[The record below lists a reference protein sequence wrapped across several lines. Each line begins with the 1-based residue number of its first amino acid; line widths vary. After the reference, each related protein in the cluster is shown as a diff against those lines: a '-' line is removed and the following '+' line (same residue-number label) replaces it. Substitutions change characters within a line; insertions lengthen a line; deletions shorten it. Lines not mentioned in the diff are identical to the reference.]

1 MEWTLQAPYL
11 NARERNVHVWA
22 SQLSRSNRPC
32 LVAGC
37 WTDGVITVQ
46 TFYQWLA
53 QIVVPA
59 PQGATYVLVAA
70 GNHTIMTAAGLFV
83 MGPAAFNAHVNAC
96 RSRPHEQFNS
106 TANLL
111 AGDYLLFQVTHQ
123 SFQPAIPV
131 LKTATITS
139 RTTTR
144 GQTGTHTPRDARSR
158 VTRRAVRERD
168 FRCRVTGVMV
178 PVRQRGP
185 NFKGM
190 QVAHIFPLGW
200 MSKAPSMLS
209 SATRNSMGNG
219 DKPVNAILM
228 KADVHDQFDDYQ
240 FGFWPDGQNV
250 FRFYRFENSGAPS
263 IGPGATAVPM
273 FPRLGA
279 PATPEPID
287 ELLRAHFITALLW
300 HVAGFGRRQGL

>member
-1 MEWTLQAPYL
+1 MEWILQAPYL

-22 SQLSRSNRPC
+22 SQLSRNNRPC
-32 LVAGC
+32 LVADCGS
-37 WTDGVITVQ
+37 GS
-46 TFYQWLA
+46 
-53 QIVVPA
+53 
-59 PQGATYVLVAA
+59 QGATYVLVAA

-106 TANLL
+106 TASLL
-111 AGDYLLFQVTHQ
+111 AGDYLLSQATHQ

-139 RTTTR
+139 RITTR
-144 GQTGTHTPRDARSR
+144 SQTGTHTPRDARSR

-168 FRCRVTGVMV
+168 FRCRVTGAMA
-178 PVRQRGP
+178 PARQRGP

-190 QVAHIFPLGW
+190 Q
-200 MSKAPSMLS
+200 APSMLS

-219 DKPVNAILM
+219 DKPENAM
-228 KADVHDQFDDYQ
+228 PDVHDQFDDYQ
-240 FGFWPDGQNV
+240 FGFWPDGQTV

-279 PATPEPID
+279 PATLEPIG